1 MKRIILT
8 ACSVLLLCSIL
19 FNISGCLTV
28 SAIDL
33 MDGITPNSP
42 VLVDGADHS
51 SIEVT
56 DFAVRLLQATDGG
69 ANTFI
74 SPMSVML
81 ALAMTANGAAG
92 DTKTEMEQVLGMGV
106 DRLNEYLYG
115 YITSLPESEKCK
127 LAVANSIWFIDDEKL
142 TVNNSFLQKNADYYG
157 AEIYKAPFDNRTL
170 WDINSWVRRETNGM
184 IPKILD
190 IIPAEAIM
198 YLINTI
204 AFEGEWE
211 EIYKK
216 QQVRDGIFT
225 SADGTRRTVDF
236 MYSTE
241 SRYISD
247 DMASGFMKYYDGGK
261 YAFVGI
267 LPNEDVSLD
276 DYLDSLSGDRL
287 NDLLSSARW
296 SAVRAAI
303 PRFKTEYEIEMSGI
317 LSEMGMPTAFNESL
331 ADFSVLGE
339 YEGLNIFIGNV
350 IHKTYI
356 EVAERGTKAGAVTVV
371 EMDKNAAMQ
380 PDEPKTVYL
389 DRPFIYMIID
399 AENNLPL
406 FVGDMRDV
414 K

>member
-8 ACSVLLLCSIL
+8 ACSALLLCSIL

-28 SAIDL
+28 GAVDL

-42 VLVDGADHS
+42 GLVDGADHS

-56 DFAVRLLQATDGG
+56 DFAVRLLQATDEG

-81 ALAMTANGAAG
+81 ALAMTSNGAAG
-92 DTKTEMEQVLGMGV
+92 DTRAEMEQVLGMSV

-115 YITSLPESEKCK
+115 YIASLPESEKCK
-127 LAVANSIWFIDDEKL
+127 LAVANSIWFIDDERL

-216 QQVRDGIFT
+216 QQVRDGVFT

-406 FVGDMRDV
+406 FVGAMRDV

>member
-28 SAIDL
+28 GAVDL

-42 VLVDGADHS
+42 ELVDRADHS

-56 DFAVRLLQATDGG
+56 DFAVRLLCATDEG

-216 QQVRDGIFT
+216 QQVRDGVFT
-225 SADGTRRTVDF
+225 SVDGTRRTVDF

-287 NDLLSSARW
+287 NNLLSSARW
-296 SAVRAAI
+296 SSVRAAI

-406 FVGDMRDV
+406 FVGAMRDV